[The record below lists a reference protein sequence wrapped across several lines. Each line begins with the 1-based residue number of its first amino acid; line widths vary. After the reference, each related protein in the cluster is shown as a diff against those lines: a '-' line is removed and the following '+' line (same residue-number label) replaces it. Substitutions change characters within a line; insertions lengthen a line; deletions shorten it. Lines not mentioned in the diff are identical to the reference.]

1 MYARFFSLQKKLD
14 KNDEF
19 NALKN
24 KLQQSLIH
32 MEQKKKNLSKKI
44 TFV

>member
-1 MYARFFSLQKKLD
+1 MYACFFSLQNKLD

-24 KLQQSLIH
+24 KLQD
-32 MEQKKKNLSKKI
+32 KTSKKI